1 MKAVRVYFR
10 PTRGGGAGGRA
21 RRQQTG
27 AAALAR
33 AAGRIPRRG
42 EAGR

>member
-10 PTRGGGAGGRA
+10 PTRGGGAAAPARPGLLRRA
-21 RRQQTG
+21 G
-27 AAALAR
+27 AAV
-33 AAGRIPRRG
+33 GRFFRRG